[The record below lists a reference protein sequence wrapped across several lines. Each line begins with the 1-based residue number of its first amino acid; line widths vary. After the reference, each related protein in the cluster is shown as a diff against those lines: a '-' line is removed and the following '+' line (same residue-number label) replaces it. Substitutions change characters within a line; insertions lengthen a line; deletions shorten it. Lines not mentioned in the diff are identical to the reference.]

1 MSQAGR
7 HRAPGRHA
15 KPKTRNPKKWLTPA
29 LAVFLVLAVSGS
41 TYAHRSAQTPEAAPT
56 INPTALAVES
66 SAAFGAS
73 TLDQSKTIVTKPV
86 PTKFTVKVVK
96 DPNLAT
102 GVKKVVTPGRNG
114 AAVVKYLVSRVNGK
128 EVSRSVLSRKVIAP
142 ARQQIVVQ
150 GIGDPDKT
158 QAALNAAEAHVDTVA
173 GAQHFAKLYIAD
185 QYGWSDDQFSCL
197 VDLWNRESHW
207 RVAAHNKSG
216 AFGIPQA
223 LPGQKM
229 SSAGADWQTNAAT
242 QIRWGAGYIENRY
255 GTPCDALGHSN
266 ATGWY

>member
-15 KPKTRNPKKWLTPA
+15 KPKTRNPKKWATPA
-29 LAVFLVLAVSGS
+29 VAAFLIFAISGS
-41 TYAHRSAQTPEAAPT
+41 AYSHSANQRPTAAPT
-56 INPTALAVES
+56 INPVALKVES
-66 SAAFGAS
+66 LAAFGAN

-96 DPNLAT
+96 DPNLAS

-128 EVSRSVLSRKVIAP
+128 EVSRSILSRKVISA
-142 ARQQIVVQ
+142 ARQQVVVQ

-158 QAALNAAEAHVDTVA
+158 QAALIAAEASVDTVP

-185 QYGWSDDQFSCL
+185 QYGWTDGQFSCL

-207 RVAAHNKSG
+207 RVAAHNSSG
-216 AFGIPQA
+216 AYGIPQA
-223 LPGQKM
+223 LPGRKM
-229 SSAGADWQTNAAT
+229 SAAGADWKTNPAT
-242 QIRWGAGYIENRY
+242 QIRWGASYIQDRY
-255 GTPCDALGHSN
+255 GTPCDALDHSD